1 MSKTNQSNPSA
12 PENPTEAIIQQR
24 YTTPNHD
31 SETHKGGSSSE
42 QNTHKPTSPIT
53 HGFLT
58 EKEYQQLLQEE
69 EDIRFL
75 QASAEAFE
83 MAEECADDD
92 DDKNVIQK
100 IRKRVLKKMSMFQSI
115 VQMAEECADDDD
127 DKNVIQKIRKR
138 VLRKMSMFQS
148 IVQEWGFE
156 LPAGTSDRA
165 MIKYTDFLLATASGK
180 VVGERFPG
188 MLATPFEKTKLAA
201 YALAAM
207 APSMRIKS
215 FLSKEIQAV
224 LQPDENIHLYKKW
237 IDSIASQKF
246 EDSASQIEE
255 LLDKLTV
262 SLTGEELQFV
272 ETIYHKAMKLQ
283 VDFFSAQPINQNT
296 VVPLYQALGNDE
308 HNVIICSGFDMTCS
322 AVDSCALLADVA
334 IIKSSKIVKVNG
346 IESVDDGSSLD
357 NLRDVWSSLHGQY
370 VKEYEQCIDS
380 IMLSEK
386 VTKFNFDS
394 LCKALA
400 NLSDLENEGNLRVG
414 RSGVLKGLHMDDIK
428 WAGEHVK
435 FQDGCIEFFKEIE
448 KSKDVAAI
456 DAHILSYCWSGDL
469 IRSAFCSG
477 DSRFPNVHSNELI
490 FSETIS
496 TGEISKNVQCPLEK
510 LQTFNDICSNS
521 TKDKNF
527 SVYIGGSVE
536 DLLCLLKADIGIVIS
551 PSANLMRLGGL
562 FGFSFVPLFSGLVKK
577 QRELIEGGFP
587 WNGLSGTL
595 YTVSSWAEIHAFILG
610 V

>member
-1 MSKTNQSNPSA
+1 MGSLVISDEEGIARSLWKKSRNESIF
-12 PENPTEAIIQQR
+12 AI
-24 YTTPNHD
+24 YTPYILSLASGKLD
-31 SETHKGGSSSE
+31 SGS
-42 QNTHKPTSPIT
+42 
-53 HGFLT
+53 FLHCIS
-58 EKEYQQLLQEE
+58 Q
-69 EDIRFL
+69 DIRFL

-83 MAEECADDD
+83 MAEDCADDD
-92 DDKNVIQK
+92 DDKNVIRK
-100 IRKRVLKKMSMFQSI
+100 IRKRVLT
-115 VQMAEECADDDD
+115 
-127 DKNVIQKIRKR
+127 
-138 VLRKMSMFQS
+138 KMSMFQS

-215 FLSKEIQAV
+215 FLSKEIKAV
-224 LQPDENIHLYKKW
+224 LEPDENIHLYKKW
-237 IDSIASQKF
+237 IDSVASQKF
-246 EDSASQIEE
+246 EASASQIEE

-283 VDFFSAQPINQNT
+283 VEFFSAQPINQNT
-296 VVPLYQALGNDE
+296 IVPLYRALGSDE
-308 HNVIICSGFDMTCS
+308 HNVVICSGFDMTCS

-334 IIKSSKIVKVNG
+334 IIKSSKIVKDG
-346 IESVDDGSSLD
+346 SESVDDGSLLD

-370 VKEYEQCIDS
+370 VKEYEECIDS

-386 VTKFNFDS
+386 VTKFDFES
-394 LCKALA
+394 LCKALGK
-400 NLSDLENEGNLRVG
+400 LSDLENEANLRVG

-469 IRSAFCSG
+469 IR
-477 DSRFPNVHSNELI
+477 RFK
-490 FSETIS
+490 IS
-496 TGEISKNVQCPLEK
+496 
-510 LQTFNDICSNS
+510 
-521 TKDKNF
+521 
-527 SVYIGGSVE
+527 
-536 DLLCLLKADIGIVIS
+536 
-551 PSANLMRLGGL
+551 
-562 FGFSFVPLFSGLVKK
+562 
-577 QRELIEGGFP
+577 
-587 WNGLSGTL
+587 
-595 YTVSSWAEIHAFILG
+595 
-610 V
+610 